1 MPGDRLTP
9 IHRRTAHSWAG
20 GLRRAAARQS
30 FQLLAGLLAA
40 AAMAST
46 PHPLA
51 GQDVTCHPGD
61 TEVRRLQFTGNRAYS
76 DDALANAIVTTP
88 SSWTRRAFGIL
99 GTRRCIDRAEFPRDR
114 LRLIIFYRNHG
125 YIDVQVDTA
134 VRPVRRGVAD
144 VQFRIREGRPVRI
157 DSLTIAGLDSLAPKA
172 RERIA
177 KSLPVRIGGTFDK
190 TAIEQAR
197 DTLRLRLLNAGY
209 PFAEVMRSYA
219 SDTGRR
225 VASLAYDV
233 TTGPVARID
242 SVVVR
247 IQPRGSGNPIISADA
262 VRSVMGLKPGRLYR
276 LGDLAAAQRSLFQT
290 DAFQHIA
297 VGLEADTS
305 RAAGAAGT
313 RDTTVTVQA
322 DLVEGYMHTARAG
335 GGWATLDCFRT
346 QAEYADRDFLG
357 GLRLL
362 RLDASVT
369 KIGIASPFRIDN
381 GGLCPQARQ
390 DIYSDTLNYNVS
402 ATLRSPVLFGS
413 ALNPAFTLFT
423 QRQSEYNAYV
433 RSTPIGA
440 SLSLTRRLSSTLSL
454 SPEYRIDLGRTSA
467 QPALYCAVFNLCTPQ
482 DIQPLQELLPLA
494 EGGALAVQDRRDD
507 QYNPTRGSLVSV
519 EALVGSRYLGSA
531 ARFQFDKATVD
542 AAGYLKASDDGVFA
556 ARIRFGAVV
565 AQGREAAGFIPPDQR
580 LYAGGPTTV
589 RGFQQNELGPVVYI
603 PNVVD
608 TIRGA
613 DTLLRA
619 SSGAKGQGQRIVPE
633 GGNWSVV
640 GNLEYRWR
648 SPFLREVLQWAF
660 FVDAGQVWNGN
671 IAEMHGLLWTPGVGV
686 RVFTPVGPI
695 RLDVGYNPYLL
706 PAGAAYFNA
715 PASITVNGTTTN
727 LAQQVPLYCVSP
739 SNSIP
744 AHPSQNLSQVL
755 VQEPGHECPAT
766 YIPNQSTGFLQKLTF
781 NLSIGQAF

>member
-1 MPGDRLTP
+1 V
-9 IHRRTAHSWAG
+9 S
-20 GLRRAAARQS
+20 
-30 FQLLAGLLAA
+30 
-40 AAMAST
+40 
-46 PHPLA
+46 
-51 GQDVTCHPGD
+51 CHPGD
-61 TEVRRLQFTGNRAYS
+61 TEVRHLEFVGNRAYS
-76 DDALANAIVTTP
+76 DEALANAIVTTP
-88 SSWTRRAFGIL
+88 SSWTRRSLGIF
-99 GTRRCIDRAEFPRDR
+99 GTRRCLDRGEFPRDR

-125 YIDVQVDTA
+125 YIDALVDTA
-134 VRPVRRGVAD
+134 VLPVRRGVAD
-144 VQFRIREGRPVRI
+144 VEFRIREGRPVLI
-157 DSLTIAGLDSLAPKA
+157 DTLTVLGLDALTPQDRQRVVKA
-172 RERIA
+172 
-177 KSLPVRIGGTFDK
+177 LPVRVGGTFDK

-197 DTLRLRLLNAGY
+197 DTLRLRLSNVGY
-209 PFAEVMRSYA
+209 PFVEVMRSYS
-219 SDTGRR
+219 SDTARR
-225 VASLAYDV
+225 AARLVYDV
-233 TTGPVARID
+233 ATGPLARID

-247 IQPRGSGNPIISADA
+247 IQPRTPGTPAISGDA

-276 LGDLAAAQRSLFQT
+276 LNDLVAAQRSLFQT

-297 VGLEADTS
+297 VGLDADTV
-305 RAAGAAGT
+305 RATGPSGT
-313 RDTTVTVQA
+313 ADTTVTVQA

-335 GGWATLDCFRT
+335 AGWATLDCFRT

-362 RLDASVT
+362 RVDASVT

-402 ATLRSPVLFGS
+402 ASLRSPVLFGS
-413 ALNPAFTLFT
+413 QLNPTVTLFT

-433 RSTPIGA
+433 RSAPIGA

-494 EGGALAVQDRRDD
+494 EGGALAVLDRRND
-507 QYNPTRGSLVSV
+507 QYNPTKGSLVSV
-519 EALVGSRYLGSA
+519 EGLVGSRYLGSA
-531 ARFQFDKATVD
+531 ARFQFDKGTVD
-542 AAGYLKASDDGVFA
+542 AADYMKVNDNGVFA
-556 ARIRFGAVV
+556 VRLRLGAVV
-565 AQGREAAGFIPPDQR
+565 AQGKEADGFIPPDQR

-608 TIRGA
+608 TSRGV

-619 SSGAKGQGQRIVPE
+619 NSGAKGQGQRVVPE

-660 FVDAGQVWNGN
+660 FVDAGQVWNGS
-671 IAEMHGLLWTPGVGV
+671 ITQMRGLLWTPGVGI

-715 PASITVNGTTTN
+715 PASITVNGQSVS
-727 LAQQVPLYCVSP
+727 LASQVPLYCVSP
-739 SNSIP
+739 SNTIA
-744 AHPSQNLSQVL
+744 AHPSPQIPQVL

-766 YIPNQSTGFLQKLTF
+766 YTPSQSTGFLQKLTF

>member
-1 MPGDRLTP
+1 MLV
-9 IHRRTAHSWAG
+9 AG
-20 GLRRAAARQS
+20 PSA
-30 FQLLAGLLAA
+30 LAA
-40 AAMAST
+40 
-46 PHPLA
+46 
-51 GQDVTCHPGD
+51 QDVTCHPGD
-61 TEVRRLQFTGNRAYS
+61 TEVRDLRFAGNRAYS

-88 SSWTRRAFGIL
+88 SSWTQRTFGFL
-99 GTRRCIDRAEFPRDR
+99 GTRRCLDRAEFPRDR

-125 YIDVQVDTA
+125 YIDVQVDTM

-144 VQFRIREGRPVRI
+144 VEFRIREGHPVLI
-157 DSLTIAGLDSLAPKA
+157 DSLAIAGLDSLVPK
-172 RERIA
+172 ERDRITRH
-177 KSLPVRIGGTFDK
+177 LPVRIGGTFDK

-209 PFAEVMRSYA
+209 PFAEVMRSYS
-219 SDTGRR
+219 SDTARR

-233 TTGPVARID
+233 TTGPLARID
-242 SVVVR
+242 SVVVH
-247 IQPRGSGNPIISADA
+247 IQPRRSGPANISPDA
-262 VRSVMGLKPGRLYR
+262 VRSVMGLKPGQVYR

-305 RAAGAAGT
+305 RAAAALGT

-322 DLVEGYMHTARAG
+322 DLAEGYMHTARAG
-335 GGWATLDCFRT
+335 AGYATLDCFRT
-346 QAEYADRDFLG
+346 QAELADRDFLG

-362 RLDASVT
+362 RVDASVT
-369 KIGIASPFRIDN
+369 KIGIASPFPIDN
-381 GGLCPQARQ
+381 GRLCPQARQ
-390 DIYSDTLNYNVS
+390 DIYSDTLNYSVS

-423 QRQSEYNAYV
+423 QRQSEYDAYV

-440 SLSLTRRLSSTLSL
+440 SLSLTRRLSSTISL

-507 QYNPTRGSLVSV
+507 QYNPTHGSLVSV

-565 AQGREAAGFIPPDQR
+565 AQGQAAGENFIPPDQR

-613 DTLLRA
+613 DTVLRA

-648 SPFLREVLQWAF
+648 SPVLPDVLQWAF

-671 IAEMHGLLWTPGVGV
+671 ISQMRGLLWTPGFGV
-686 RVFTPVGPI
+686 RVFTPIGPI

-715 PASITVNGTTTN
+715 PATITVNGSTVN

-744 AHPSQNLSQVL
+744 AHPSPQFSQVL

-766 YIPNQSTGFLQKLTF
+766 YQPSQGTGFLQRLTF

>member
-1 MPGDRLTP
+1 MPGGRVTTP
-9 IHRRTAHSWAG
+9 TRGRTARSWAG
-20 GLRRAAARQS
+20 ALRRAVARHS
-30 FQLLAGLLAA
+30 TPLLAGLLAA
-40 AAMAST
+40 TTMASI
-46 PHPLA
+46 PRQLA

-88 SSWTRRAFGIL
+88 SSWTRRALGIL
-99 GTRRCIDRAEFPRDR
+99 GTRRCLDRAEFPRDR

-125 YIDVQVDTA
+125 YIDAQVDTA
-134 VRPVRRGVAD
+134 VHPVRRGVAN
-144 VQFRIREGRPVRI
+144 VLFRIREGRPVLI
-157 DSLTIAGLDSLAPKA
+157 DSLTIAGLDSLPTKERQRITKA
-172 RERIA
+172 
-177 KSLPVRIGGTFDK
+177 LPVRIGGTFDK

-209 PFAEVMRSYA
+209 PFAEVMRSYG
-219 SDTGRR
+219 SDTARR
-225 VASLAYDV
+225 VALLAYDV
-233 TTGPVARID
+233 TTGPIARID

-247 IQPRGSGNPIISADA
+247 IQPRGSGKPIISANS

-305 RAAGAAGT
+305 RAAGAPGT

-346 QAEYADRDFLG
+346 QAEYADRDFLS

-369 KIGIASPFRIDN
+369 KIGIASPFRIAN

-413 ALNPAFTLFT
+413 QLNPTFTLFT

-440 SLSLTRRLSSTLSL
+440 LLSLTRRLSSTLSL

-482 DIQPLQELLPLA
+482 DIQPLQDLLPLA
-494 EGGALAVQDRRDD
+494 EGGVLAVQDRRDD

-531 ARFQFDKATVD
+531 ARFQFDKGTID
-542 AAGYLKASDDGVFA
+542 AAAYLKASDDGVFA

-565 AQGREAAGFIPPDQR
+565 AQGREAAGFIPPISGSTRVARPPCADSSR
-580 LYAGGPTTV
+580 TSWVRSSISRTSWTRFAEPTPCCAPTPAP
-589 RGFQQNELGPVVYI
+589 E
-603 PNVVD
+603 D
-608 TIRGA
+608 
-613 DTLLRA
+613 RA
-619 SSGAKGQGQRIVPE
+619 SALFRKEAIGPWSETSNTGGGVRSFVTFFSGRSSSTRDRYGTGTSPRCTACSGRLASVSACSRPSGPSVSTWGTTRISCRLVRRTSTRLPPLRSTE
-633 GGNWSVV
+633 
-640 GNLEYRWR
+640 RPPTWR
-648 SPFLREVLQWAF
+648 SRC
-660 FVDAGQVWNGN
+660 
-671 IAEMHGLLWTPGVGV
+671 
-686 RVFTPVGPI
+686 R
-695 RLDVGYNPYLL
+695 
-706 PAGAAYFNA
+706 
-715 PASITVNGTTTN
+715 
-727 LAQQVPLYCVSP
+727 
-739 SNSIP
+739 
-744 AHPSQNLSQVL
+744 
-755 VQEPGHECPAT
+755 
-766 YIPNQSTGFLQKLTF
+766 ST
-781 NLSIGQAF
+781 A

>member
-1 MPGDRLTP
+1 VVRPSG
-9 IHRRTAHSWAG
+9 
-20 GLRRAAARQS
+20 RAA
-30 FQLLAGLLAA
+30 LILAVVALAA
-40 AAMAST
+40 RPISLAA
-46 PHPLA
+46 
-51 GQDVTCHPGD
+51 QDVTCHPGD
-61 TEVRRLQFTGNRAYS
+61 TEVRRLEFTGNRAYS
-76 DDALANAIVTTP
+76 ADALANAIVATP
-88 SSWTRRAFGIL
+88 SSWTRRTLGIL
-99 GTRRCIDRAEFPRDR
+99 GTRRCLDRTEFPRDR

-125 YIDVQVDTA
+125 YIDVQVDTMI
-134 VRPVRRGVAD
+134 RPVRRGVAD
-144 VQFRIREGRPVRI
+144 VEFHIREGRPVLI
-157 DSLTIAGLDSLAPKA
+157 DSLAIVGLDSLAPK
-172 RERIA
+172 ERQRITRQ
-177 KSLPVRIGGTFDK
+177 LPVRIGGTFDK

-197 DTLRLRLLNAGY
+197 DTLRFRLLNAGY
-209 PFAEVMRSYA
+209 PFAEVMRSYS
-219 SDTGRR
+219 SDTARR
-225 VASLAYDV
+225 VASLIYDV
-233 TTGPVARID
+233 TTGPIARID

-247 IQPRGSGNPIISADA
+247 IQPRRSGKPIISQDA

-276 LGDLAAAQRSLFQT
+276 LGDLAAAQRALFQT

-305 RAAGAAGT
+305 RAAGAPGG

-346 QAEYADRDFLG
+346 QAEYADRDFLS

-381 GGLCPQARQ
+381 GGLCPQAKS
-390 DIYSDTLNYNVS
+390 DIYSDTLNYSVS
-402 ATLRSPVLFGS
+402 ATLRSPVLFG
-413 ALNPAFTLFT
+413 ADLNPTFTLFT

-440 SLSLTRRLSSTLSL
+440 SLSLTRRLSSTISL

-507 QYNPTRGSLVSV
+507 QYNPTRGSLISV

-542 AAGYLKASDDGVFA
+542 AAGYLKANDDGVFA

-565 AQGREAAGFIPPDQR
+565 AQGRAADGFIPPDQR

-619 SSGAKGQGQRIVPE
+619 NSGSKGQGQRVVPE

-648 SPFLREVLQWAF
+648 SPVLRDVLQWAF

-671 IAEMHGLLWTPGVGV
+671 IAQMRGLLWTPGLGV

-715 PASITVNGTTTN
+715 PATITSGSTTIN

-739 SNSIP
+739 TNSIP
-744 AHPSQNLSQVL
+744 AHPSTQFPQVL
-755 VQEPGHECPAT
+755 VQETGHECPAT
-766 YIPNQSTGFLQKLTF
+766 YIPNQSTGFLQRLTF

>member
-1 MPGDRLTP
+1 MAA
-9 IHRRTAHSWAG
+9 TALAS
-20 GLRRAAARQS
+20 LPRQ
-30 FQLLAGLLAA
+30 
-40 AAMAST
+40 
-46 PHPLA
+46 LA

-88 SSWTRRAFGIL
+88 SSWTRRALGIL
-99 GTRRCIDRAEFPRDR
+99 GTRRCLDRAEFPRDR

-125 YIDVQVDTA
+125 YIDAQVDTA
-134 VRPVRRGVAD
+134 VHPVRRGVAD
-144 VQFRIREGRPVRI
+144 VLFRIREGRPVLI
-157 DSLTIAGLDSLAPKA
+157 DSLTIAGLDALTPK
-172 RERIA
+172 ERQRVTKA
-177 KSLPVRIGGTFDK
+177 LPVRIGGTFDK

-209 PFAEVMRSYA
+209 PFAEVMRSYG
-219 SDTGRR
+219 SDTARR

-233 TTGPVARID
+233 TTGPIARID

-247 IQPRGSGNPIISADA
+247 IQARGSGKPIISANA

-305 RAAGAAGT
+305 RAAGAPGT

-346 QAEYADRDFLG
+346 QAEYADRDFLS

-369 KIGIASPFRIDN
+369 KIGIASPFRIAN

-413 ALNPAFTLFT
+413 QLNPTFTLFT

-482 DIQPLQELLPLA
+482 DIQPLQDLLPLA
-494 EGGALAVQDRRDD
+494 EGGVLAVQDRRDD

-531 ARFQFDKATVD
+531 ARFQFDKGTID

-613 DTLLRA
+613 DTVLRA
-619 SSGAKGQGQRIVPE
+619 NSGARGQGQRIVPE

-648 SPFLREVLQWAF
+648 SPVLRDVLQWAF

-671 IAEMHGLLWTPGVGV
+671 IAQMHGLLWTPGIGV

-715 PASITVNGTTTN
+715 PATITVNGTTTN

-744 AHPSQNLSQVL
+744 AHPSPDISQVL
-755 VQEPGHECPAT
+755 VQEPGHECPTT

>member
-1 MPGDRLTP
+1 MVRPLDR
-9 IHRRTAHSWAG
+9 RV
-20 GLRRAAARQS
+20 
-30 FQLLAGLLAA
+30 AGLVLILGLAVF
-40 AAMAST
+40 AS
-46 PHPLA
+46 PGRVGA
-51 GQDVTCHPGD
+51 QDVSCHPGD
-61 TEVRRLQFTGNRAYS
+61 TEVRRLGFQGNHAYA

-88 SSWTRRAFGIL
+88 SSWTHRVLGVF
-99 GTRRCIDRAEFPRDR
+99 GTRRCLDRTEFARDR

-125 YIDVQVDTA
+125 YIDVQVDSA
-134 VRPVRRGVAD
+134 LHPVRRMVVD
-144 VQFRIREGRPVRI
+144 VQFRIREGRPVLI
-157 DSLTIAGLDSLAPKA
+157 DTLTVLGLDSIGPQTRA
-172 RERIA
+172 RLL
-177 KSLPVRIGGTFDK
+177 KDLPVRIGGPFDK
-190 TAIEQAR
+190 TAIELAR
-197 DTLRLRLLNAGY
+197 DTLRFRLLNSGY
-209 PFAEVMRSYA
+209 PFTEVMRSYT
-219 SDTGRR
+219 SDTARR
-225 VASLAYDV
+225 AATVTFSVA
-233 TTGPVARID
+233 TGPLTRID
-242 SVVVR
+242 SVMVR
-247 IQPRGSGNPIISADA
+247 VQPRTPGGSVVSDGA

-276 LGDLAAAQRSLFQT
+276 LNDLVASQRSLFQT

-305 RAAGAAGT
+305 RQPGT
-313 RDTTVTVQA
+313 RDTTVAVQA
-322 DLVEGYMHTARAG
+322 DLVQGYMHTARAG
-335 GGWATLDCFRT
+335 AGWATLDCFRT
-346 QAEYADRDFLG
+346 QAEFADRDFVG

-369 KIGIASPFRIDN
+369 KIGIAAPFRIDN

-390 DIYSDTLNYNVS
+390 DIYSDTLNYSVS
-402 ATLRSPVLFGS
+402 ASLRSPVLFGA
-413 ALNPAFTLFT
+413 ALNPSFTLFT

-440 SLSLTRRLSSTLSL
+440 SLTLTRRLSSTLSI

-494 EGGALAVQDRRDD
+494 EGGALAVEDRRDD

-531 ARFQFDKATVD
+531 ARFQFDKGTID
-542 AAGYLKASDDGVFA
+542 AAKYFKVNDDGVFA
-556 ARIRFGAVV
+556 MRLRLGAVV
-565 AQGREAAGFIPPDQR
+565 AQGKEADGFIPPDQR

-608 TIRGA
+608 TIRGV

-619 SSGAKGQGQRIVPE
+619 NSGAKGQGQRVVPE
-633 GGNWSVV
+633 GGNWSIV

-648 SPFLREVLQWAF
+648 SPFLRQVLQWAF
-660 FVDAGQVWNGN
+660 FADAGQVWNGN
-671 IAEMHGLLWTPGVGV
+671 IAQMHGLLWTPGVGV
-686 RVFTPVGPI
+686 RVFTPVGPV

-715 PASITVNGTTTN
+715 PASITVNGQSVS
-727 LAQQVPLYCVSP
+727 LASQVPLYCVSP
-739 SNSIP
+739 SNTIA
-744 AHPSQNLSQVL
+744 AHPSAQIPQVL
-755 VQEPGHECPAT
+755 VQEPGHACPTT
-766 YIPNQSTGFLQKLTF
+766 YVPNQSRGFLQKLTF

>member
-1 MPGDRLTP
+1 MPGGRLTP
-9 IHRRTAHSWAG
+9 IHWRTAYRSAG
-20 GLRRAAARQS
+20 GLRRAAARHALH
-30 FQLLAGLLAA
+30 LLAGLMTA

-76 DDALANAIVTTP
+76 DDVLANAIVTTP
-88 SSWTRRAFGIL
+88 SSWTRRALGFL
-99 GTRRCIDRAEFPRDR
+99 GTRRCLDRAEFPRDR

-144 VQFRIREGRPVRI
+144 VQFRIREGRPVLI
-157 DSLTIAGLDSLAPKA
+157 DSLTIAGLDAVAAK
-172 RERIA
+172 ERDRITR
-177 KSLPVRIGGTFDK
+177 SLPVRIGGTFDK

-209 PFAEVMRSYA
+209 PFAEVMRSYT
-219 SDTGRR
+219 SDTARR
-225 VASLAYDV
+225 AASLAYDV
-233 TTGPVARID
+233 TTGPTARID

-247 IQPRGSGNPIISADA
+247 IQPRGSGKPIISPDA

-290 DAFQHIA
+290 DAFEHIA

-305 RAAGAAGT
+305 RAGGAPGA
-313 RDTTVTVQA
+313 RDTTVTVEA

-362 RLDASVT
+362 RVDASVT
-369 KIGIASPFRIDN
+369 KIGIAAPFRIDN

-413 ALNPAFTLFT
+413 QLNPTVTLFT

-440 SLSLTRRLSSTLSL
+440 SLSLTRRLSPTWSL

-565 AQGREAAGFIPPDQR
+565 AQGQAAAGFIPPDQR

-619 SSGAKGQGQRIVPE
+619 SSGARGQGQRIVPE

-671 IAEMHGLLWTPGVGV
+671 IAEMHGLLWTPGVGI

-715 PASITVNGTTTN
+715 PASITVNGRTTN

-744 AHPSQNLSQVL
+744 AHPSQSLSQVL

-766 YIPNQSTGFLQKLTF
+766 YIPSQSNGFLQKLTF